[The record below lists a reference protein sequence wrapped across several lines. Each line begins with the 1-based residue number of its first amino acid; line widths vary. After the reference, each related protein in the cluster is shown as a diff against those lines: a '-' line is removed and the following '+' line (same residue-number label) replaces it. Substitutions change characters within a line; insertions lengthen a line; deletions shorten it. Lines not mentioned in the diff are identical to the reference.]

1 MFIQTVYIKG
11 ILARNFRPF
20 VFYHGIDPPV
30 QIWTTTTP
38 YPTFFS
44 RIQIQIRGFKKI
56 ISDVLD
62 TAEAAKKSLKN
73 QRSLTTTLIFVF
85 FF

>member
-20 VFYHGIDPPV
+20 VFYHGIEPTV
-30 QIWTTTTP
+30 QIWTTTS

-44 RIQIQIRGFKKI
+44 RIQIQIRGLKKI
-56 ISDVLD
+56 ISDILD
-62 TAEAAKKSLKN
+62 TADAAKKSLN
-73 QRSLTTTLIFVF
+73 NHADLRQR
-85 FF
+85 